1 MKVKNGIEIKLKESG
16 IPYTTFRLTGFY
28 QGLIEQYAIPI
39 LENLPIW
46 VTNENTYISIWIP
59 KILPNSVY
67 VPYKFLKL
75 KIKHMPTTT
84 EDSVI
89 IVKTRELC
97 ETILVQPEFQNIRRH
112 IDAFLADEAA
122 KAQYQ
127 MVVERGEQLQHKQQM
142 AVPLSNEEVAEFEN
156 QREQLVNNP
165 FALLR
170 IIRCQKRADFV
181 GSRQRPDQIQ
191 RHSPQKRG
199 LVG

>member
-1 MKVKNGIEIKLKESG
+1 MCCNELAV
-16 IPYTTFRLTGFY
+16 TVDRLADTSTGR
-28 QGLIEQYAIPI
+28 
-39 LENLPIW
+39 
-46 VTNENTYISIWIP
+46 
-59 KILPNSVY
+59 
-67 VPYKFLKL
+67 LKL

-127 MVVERGEQLQHKQQM
+127 LVVERGEQLQHKQQM

-165 FALLR
+165 VARSFLDAQQEMHRLQESVNQYVAKTFELGR
-170 IIRCQKRADFV
+170 VPAAEDFDS
-181 GSRQRPDQIQ
+181 GSCGSGCGCA
-191 RHSPQKRG
+191 H
-199 LVG
+199 